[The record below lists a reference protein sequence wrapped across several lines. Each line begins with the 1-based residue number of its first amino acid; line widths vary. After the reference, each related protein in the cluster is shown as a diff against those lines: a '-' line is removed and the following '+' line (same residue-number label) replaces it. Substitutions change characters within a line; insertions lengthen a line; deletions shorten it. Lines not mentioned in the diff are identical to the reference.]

1 MATVSPSASTANP
14 NEAWRNYN
22 KRVSI
27 HSCKFSMDDP
37 KRLYRI
43 VNEKQKELRDIAVAA
58 LDQTAGETPEAF
70 QDRRTRVRDAF
81 ITTVRITGFDNEM
94 VTGHGE
100 SIFDSGL
107 LPERIMSIEYDTV
120 FSPKAQLNITPNNRV
135 VLFLDFSRP
144 TVFGGRLPAE
154 PTPNNSNWVV
164 NAESEAWST
173 SLNARLEGFFKE
185 RRTNV
190 DWLHRSNTYDA
201 LLLVIGVPLTLWAT
215 SRIGNA
221 IAFRLHVTSAVQTA
235 LYIYLFF
242 LFLNAFRW
250 MFSYGRWIY
259 PKIELESRN
268 SAPSRHRTVWSVLVL
283 GILVAAI
290 WDAIKALAAN

>member
-1 MATVSPSASTANP
+1 MAAPSDLNQTINP

-22 KRVSI
+22 KRVSL
-27 HSCKFSMDDP
+27 HSCKLSIDDP

-43 VNEKQKELRDIAVAA
+43 VNEKQKELGDVAVNA
-58 LDQTAGETPEAF
+58 LTQTAGETAEAF
-70 QDRRTRVRDAF
+70 QERRNRVRDAY
-81 ITTVRITGFDNEM
+81 ITTARITGFDNEM

-100 SIFDSGL
+100 SIFDSAL
-107 LPERIMSIEYDTV
+107 LPERVMSIEYDTV
-120 FSPKAQLNITPNNRV
+120 FSPKAQLNIVPNDRV

-144 TVFGGRLPAE
+144 TVFGSALPAA
-154 PTPNNSNWVV
+154 PTPNNGNWVV
-164 NAESEAWST
+164 SAESEAWST

-185 RRTNV
+185 RRTHI
-190 DWLHRSNTYDA
+190 DWLHHSNTYDA
-201 LLLVIGVPLTLWAT
+201 LLLVIGIPLTLWAT

-221 IAFRLHVTSAVQTA
+221 IVLRLHLASAAQTA

-242 LFLNAFRW
+242 LYLNVFRW
-250 MFSYGRWIY
+250 MFSYGRWVY

-283 GILVAAI
+283 GILGAAI
-290 WDAIKALAAN
+290 WDAIKALASN